1 MGLRWRSCILPQ
13 AITMIDKLV
22 EYIIAAINLD
32 FDDPMIVTEPQ
43 VVPGNIAFIDAFQ
56 ESSANS
62 TTDKLI
68 ASVVNISQEGALRNL
83 PFRKAATNENGIP
96 ITNERSPE
104 VWLNVYLLFGA
115 NRTDY
120 ISALNYISRVIGFF
134 QRKHSFTTEEL
145 QEAVGDSVVVDLP
158 NVNKIIFD
166 IYSMGFE
173 ELSQLWGI
181 IGGKYIPSVLYKVRL
196 AVVQEAIN
204 STARPIEAIGATPT
218 GI

>member
-1 MGLRWRSCILPQ
+1 MGLRWRSCTSPSQFI
-13 AITMIDKLV
+13 MIDKLV

-32 FDDPMIVTEPQ
+32 FDDPTIVTEPQ

-62 TTDKLI
+62 TNDKLI
-68 ASVVNISQEGALRNL
+68 ASVVNIAQEGTLRNI
-83 PFRKAATNENGIP
+83 PFRKPSTNEDGIP
-96 ITNERSPE
+96 ITRERSPE

-134 QRKHSFTTEEL
+134 QRKHAFTTAEL
-145 QEAVGDSVVVDLP
+145 QDAVGDSIVVELP
-158 NVNKIIFD
+158 NVDKIIFD
-166 IYSMGFE
+166 IYSMSFE

-196 AVVQEAIN
+196 ALIQEAVD
-204 STARPIEAIGATPT
+204 STARPIEAIGASPT